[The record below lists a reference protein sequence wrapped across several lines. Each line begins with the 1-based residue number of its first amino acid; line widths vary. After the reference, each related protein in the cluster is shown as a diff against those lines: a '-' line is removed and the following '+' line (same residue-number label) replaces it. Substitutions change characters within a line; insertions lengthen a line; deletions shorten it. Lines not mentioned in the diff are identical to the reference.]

1 MSKIAPLDPAK
12 EGKDQ
17 SRVLGGDDGPLFL
30 ILAKEL
36 TLRWT
41 KKYSV
46 VLGVYLFVWGSDRV
60 PLGCRC
66 VRLPPRLS

>member
-1 MSKIAPLDPAK
+1 MPPLTWLRK
-12 EGKDQ
+12 GKT
-17 SRVLGGDDGPLFL
+17 RVGFWVGMMGLPFF

-60 PLGCRC
+60 PPGCRC

>member
-1 MSKIAPLDPAK
+1 MRR
-12 EGKDQ
+12 GKT
-17 SRVLGGDDGPLFL
+17 RVGFWVGIMGLPFL

-46 VLGVYLFVWGSDRV
+46 VLGSDKV